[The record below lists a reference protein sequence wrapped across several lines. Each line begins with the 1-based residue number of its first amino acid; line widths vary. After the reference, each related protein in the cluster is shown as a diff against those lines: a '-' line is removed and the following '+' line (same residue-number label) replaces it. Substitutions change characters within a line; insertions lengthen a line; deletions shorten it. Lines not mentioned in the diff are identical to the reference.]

1 MPARSHLL
9 TATFR
14 VPGGRLAVIV
24 DPSAVGDRPPTDGGA
39 VVFSSFRGPD
49 DERAPGARRASLP
62 QVQAILERYAD
73 GELDALDE
81 VSVVQPGSAFRQRAW
96 AAMRTIAAGRVDS
109 YAGLARR
116 AGSPNAFRAA
126 GTVCSSNL
134 VAPFVPCH
142 RVIASQGRIGGY
154 GYGLDVKRALLEHEG
169 VEL

>member
-1 MPARSHLL
+1 MPRRTDLL

-14 VPGGRLAVIV
+14 IPGGRLAVIV
-24 DPSAVGDRPPTDGGA
+24 DPGAVGDRAPTDGGA
-39 VVFSSFRGPD
+39 VVFSSFRGLG
-49 DERAPGARRASLP
+49 DERAPAARRSALP

-81 VSVVQPGSAFRQRAW
+81 VSVVQPGAPFRQRAW
-96 AAMRTIAAGRVDS
+96 TAMRTIAAGRVDS

-154 GYGLDVKRALLEHEG
+154 GYGLDVKRALLAHEG